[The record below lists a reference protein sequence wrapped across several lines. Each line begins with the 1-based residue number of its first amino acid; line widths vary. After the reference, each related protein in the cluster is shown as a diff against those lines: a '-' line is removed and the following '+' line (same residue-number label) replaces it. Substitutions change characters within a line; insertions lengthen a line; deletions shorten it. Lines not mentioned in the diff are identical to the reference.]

1 MNQPSPLLAAAL
13 AVACALAL
21 SACGKSPETSAAP
34 AGQAKP
40 ASPAVP
46 VSTVAATRR
55 TLELALSATGSV
67 APVSAVEV
75 KPQLGGVISRVHV
88 REGQSVRAGELLFTL
103 DTRADAANAAK
114 VRAQLARDE
123 ALLADARRQLARS
136 RDLLAQGFVSQGA
149 VDTSQATVDAQLAN
163 LKADQAAL
171 AAAEVPLSYGQVRAA
186 SAGRVGLIPVFAGS
200 AVQANVTTLTTV
212 TQTAPIDVAFSLPQ
226 SALPDLFEL
235 LKSGQARV
243 EARLPEGGQ
252 TLAGRLHF
260 VDSGVDAATG
270 TVKVKARFDNR
281 EQALW
286 PGAFVKVTLAT
297 RRLDDAVVIPVQA
310 VIQSARG
317 AQVYLA
323 RDGKAV
329 QRPVQLLAVQDDE
342 AAVSGIEAGD
352 KVIVDGRQNLRPDAP
367 IAERK
372 PDEGRAGSKAGSDKA
387 QAGQGQQAQDAKA
400 AR

>member
-1 MNQPSPLLAAAL
+1 MNQPFPPLAAAL

-34 AGQAKP
+34 AGQAKS
-40 ASPAVP
+40 ASPAVS
-46 VSTVAATRR
+46 VSTVTATRR

-67 APVSAVEV
+67 APISAVEV
-75 KPQLGGVISRVHV
+75 KPQLAGVISRVHV
-88 REGQSVRAGELLFTL
+88 QEGQSVRAGELLFTL

-243 EARLPEGGQ
+243 EAKLPEGGQ

-297 RRLDDAVVIPVQA
+297 RRLDDATVIPVQA

-372 PDEGRAGSKAGSDKA
+372 PDEGKASQA
-387 QAGQGQQAQDAKA
+387 QQTQDAKA